1 VLARLF
7 GPLAGSLAG
16 VAMIVVLMGV
26 SGSGKTT
33 IGRHLAG
40 RMGWV
45 FADADD
51 HFPRACKAKMAAG
64 IPLTDEDRQPWLTLL
79 NRLLRRWDKGN
90 IDGVLA
96 CSALKERYHDMLK
109 SGIATSLQFVLLD
122 GSKELIAKRLATRRH
137 EYMNPVLLESQ
148 LATLED
154 PDGAFRIVNDRP
166 PDEVVDRIVA
176 KLGPRKTTE
185 ERGSNSM
192 GHSLFDL
199 TGKTAVV
206 VGGTSGI
213 GLAMAVG
220 LAEAG
225 ADVAASSRRQEQVD
239 EAAALIEGRGRKSL
253 RLTSDVGDR
262 ATLERLC
269 EETIKAWGKVD
280 ILINCAGKIKRAPT
294 VDFPEDVWN
303 DIMDTNVNGTLRA
316 CQIFGRHMLEK
327 GYGRI
332 INIASLNT
340 FVSLKEVTAYACSK
354 AAVGAL
360 TKSLAVEWSSQGVT
374 VNAIAPGVF
383 RTALNAELLDKSER
397 GKELRMRTPMGR
409 FGKAEELVGAAIY
422 LASDASAFVTGEIL
436 VVDGGFLASGV
447 NQ

>member
-1 VLARLF
+1 
-7 GPLAGSLAG
+7 
-16 VAMIVVLMGV
+16 MIVVLMGV

-33 IGRHLAG
+33 IGKLLAE
-40 RMGWV
+40 RMGWT

-51 HFPRACKAKMAAG
+51 HFPRALKAKMAAG
-64 IPLTDEDRQPWLTLL
+64 IPLTDEDRRPWLQLL
-79 NRLLRRWDKGN
+79 NRLLRRWDKEN
-90 IDGVLA
+90 KSGVIA

-109 SGIATSLQFVLLD
+109 SGIATPLNFVLLD
-122 GSKELIAKRLATRRH
+122 GSKELIARRLAARSH
-137 EYMNPVLLESQ
+137 EYMNPALLESQ

-154 PDGAFRIVNDRP
+154 PDGALRIINDGP
-166 PDEVVDRIVA
+166 PDEVVERIVK
-176 KLGPRKTTE
+176 KLGLLHEISE
-185 ERGSNSM
+185 ERGSDSM

-199 TGKTAVV
+199 TGRTAVV

-225 ADVAASSRRQEQVD
+225 ADVVASSRRAEQVD
-239 EAAALIEGRGRKSL
+239 EAAGLIEGRGRKAL
-253 RLTSDVGDR
+253 RLTSDVSDR
-262 ATLERLC
+262 ATLERLL
-269 EETIKAWGKVD
+269 EETVKAWGKVD
-280 ILINCAGKIKRAPT
+280 ILVNCAGKIKRAPT
-294 VDFPEDVWN
+294 VDFPEDVWD
-303 DIMDTNVNGTLRA
+303 DIMDTNVKGTLRA
-316 CQIFGRHMLEK
+316 CQIFGKHMLAN

-409 FGKAEELVGAAIY
+409 FGKTEELVGAAVY

>member
-1 VLARLF
+1 
-7 GPLAGSLAG
+7 
-16 VAMIVVLMGV
+16 MIVVLMGV

-33 IGRHLAG
+33 IGVCLAE
-40 RMGWV
+40 RMGWT

-51 HFPRACKAKMAAG
+51 YFPRRMKQKMAAG
-64 IPLTDEDRQPWLTLL
+64 HPLTDEDRWPWLRLL
-79 NRLLRRWDKGN
+79 NRLLRKWDREHIN
-90 IDGVLA
+90 GVLA
-96 CSALKERYHDMLK
+96 CSALKETYHDVLK
-109 SGIATSLQFVLLD
+109 SGIATPIEFIFLD
-122 GSKELIAKRLATRRH
+122 GSKELIAKRLAERHH
-137 EYMNPVLLESQ
+137 EYMNPKLLDSQ
-148 LATLED
+148 LATLET
-154 PDGAFRIVNDRP
+154 PDDAFRIVNDRP
-166 PDEVVDRIVA
+166 PDQIVDRILA
-176 KLGPRKTTE
+176 KLHME
-185 ERGSNSM
+185 IAHQFAAQRGSNPM
-192 GHSLFDL
+192 GHPLFDL

-225 ADVAASSRRQEQVD
+225 ADVVASSRRKEQVD
-239 EAAALIEGRGRKSL
+239 EAATLIESRGRKSL

-262 ATLERLC
+262 ATLQALLD
-269 EETIKAWGKVD
+269 ETVKAWGKVD

-303 DIMDTNVNGTLRA
+303 DIMDTNVTGTLRA
-316 CQIFGRHMLEK
+316 CQIFGRHMLAN

-409 FGKAEELVGAAIY
+409 FGKTEELVGSAIF

>member
-1 VLARLF
+1 MR
-7 GPLAGSLAG
+7 
-16 VAMIVVLMGV
+16 
-26 SGSGKTT
+26 
-33 IGRHLAG
+33 
-40 RMGWV
+40 WV

-51 HFPRACKAKMAAG
+51 HFPKACKAKMAAG
-64 IPLTDEDRQPWLTLL
+64 IALTDEDREPWLRLL

-122 GSKELIAKRLATRRH
+122 GAKELIAKRLAERQH

-166 PDEVVDRIVA
+166 PDEVVERIVA
-176 KLGPRKTTE
+176 KLGRPNKIAE

-206 VGGTSGI
+206 IGGTSGI

-239 EAAALIEGRGRKSL
+239 EAAALIESRGRKSL

-262 ATLERLC
+262 ATLEKLLD
-269 EETIKAWGKVD
+269 ETVKAWGKVD

-294 VDFPEDVWN
+294 VDFPEDVWD

-316 CQIFGRHMLEK
+316 CQIFGRHMLAN

-409 FGKAEELVGAAIY
+409 FGKTEELVGSAVF